1 MVTLRVL
8 DHVHNMYMNNI
19 VVDKIDYVFKKH
31 YDAIVFN
38 TDHMDVAVKFCDVMD
53 GELIKQRELLKE
65 VRSKIEHLQPDP
77 WLDIDWTIDVGV
89 SSVLGKHY
97 YKVDLKIL
105 GNEFKFAEW
114 SLFVN
119 YVLSEEN

>member
-8 DHVHNMYMNNI
+8 DHVHNVYMNNI

-53 GELIKQRELLKE
+53 GKLIKQRELLKE

-114 SLFVN
+114 ALFVN
-119 YVLSEEN
+119 HVLSEEN